1 MQSFWVL
8 ISCLLFATMSLLVK
22 LSSSQFSLVEIVF
35 FRALPGTI
43 LLVGYARSR
52 RLPIWPSHWR
62 IHMIRNVVGLG
73 SMTLGFYATSKLGL
87 ATSASLEYTAPI
99 FMMLYV
105 VFLSGH
111 RPSVIDLLALAGG
124 FLGVVLLLRPTL
136 QQGQEIPF
144 LAGLMS
150 GALAAVA
157 FLQISRLGALGE
169 PTWRTVLIY
178 TVSAMAM
185 SLLVMPFTTMAE
197 YSFRGLALLL
207 GVGFTGLGGQL
218 AMTRAYSIGKP
229 TLTAMLQY
237 STVLF
242 AAFYGF
248 VVWGDRLTLMATLGL
263 ALIIG
268 SGCVAALAMRGRA
281 P

>member
-22 LSSSQFSLVEIVF
+22 LSSSQFSLAEIVF
-35 FRALPGTI
+35 FRALPGAI
-43 LLVGYARSR
+43 LLLGYARSR
-52 RLPIWPSHWR
+52 RLSVWPLHWPVH
-62 IHMIRNVVGLG
+62 IIRNFVGLG

-87 ATSASLEYTAPI
+87 ATAVSLEYTAPI

-105 VFLSGH
+105 VVLSGF
-111 RPSVIDLLALAGG
+111 RPGIVDLLALAGG

-136 QQGQEIPF
+136 QHGHEIPF
-144 LAGLMS
+144 LAGLTS

-157 FLQISRLGALGE
+157 YLQIRRLGSLGE

-178 TVSAMAM
+178 TLSAMVL
-185 SLLVMPFTTMAE
+185 SLLAMPFTTMAE
-197 YSFRGLALLL
+197 YSVRGLALLL

-218 AMTRAYSIGKP
+218 AMTRAYSVGKP

-248 VVWGDRLTLMATLGL
+248 IVWGDRLTWMSTLGL

-268 SGCVAALAMRGRA
+268 SGIAAALAMRDRA